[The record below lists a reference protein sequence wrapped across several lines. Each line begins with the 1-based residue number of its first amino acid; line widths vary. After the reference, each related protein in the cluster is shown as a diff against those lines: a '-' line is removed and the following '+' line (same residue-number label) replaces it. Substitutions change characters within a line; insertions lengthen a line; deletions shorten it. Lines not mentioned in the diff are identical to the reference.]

1 MVWVLA
7 GTTTVNFGVL
17 LYSFAVILPEMR
29 RDLHASLGELS
40 VAISL
45 AIAVSG
51 VVAPLVGAWLDRHGA
66 RVLMAAGSVVAMVS
80 VAGWSRAGSLPT
92 LYLAFTGIG
101 IASAAV
107 LYDAAFAVVNTWF
120 DRDRNAALLTVTV
133 VAGLASTIFL
143 PTTQGLIDAVG
154 WRDALLVLAVMCGL
168 TGVPHALVLRRHPLD
183 HGWAPDGREAA
194 AGASPAPEVQ
204 HQHGW
209 LRLRDPMLRTALRL
223 RSVQWLT
230 ASTVAVTTGVTV
242 VIVYLVSYL
251 HSRGYSPTAAA
262 VGAGAIGILS
272 VTGRVVL
279 TATARRMS
287 LARVAA
293 VMVAGQV
300 AGLVLLMAVPR
311 PWGLVLFVVLFGA
324 GFGVMTIARAAL
336 LSDYVPGPVF
346 ARVSGVQALVVD
358 VGRVIAPVAAGALI
372 AWTGGYRSM
381 LVAVMACSAFASWS
395 LVMADIADARH
406 T

>member
-1 MVWVLA
+1 V
-7 GTTTVNFGVL
+7 
-17 LYSFAVILPEMR
+17 MR
-29 RDLHASLGELS
+29 DDLHASLGALS
-40 VAISL
+40 VAVSL

-51 VVAPLVGAWLDRHGA
+51 VAAPLAGAWLDRHGA
-66 RVLMAAGSVVAMVS
+66 RALMAVGSVVAMVS
-80 VAGWSRAGSLPT
+80 VAGWSQAHSLPT
-92 LYLAFTGIG
+92 LYLAFVGIG

-107 LYDAAFAVVNTWF
+107 LYDSAFAVVNTWF

-154 WRDALLVLAVMCGL
+154 WRHALLVLAALCGL
-168 TGVPHALVLRRHPLD
+168 TAVPHALVLRRHPSD
-183 HGWAPDGREAA
+183 HGFAPDGAVAA

-204 HQHGW
+204 HAHGW
-209 LRLRDPMLRTALRL
+209 LHLHDPLLRQALRL
-223 RSVQWLT
+223 SSVRWLT

-262 VGAGAIGILS
+262 IGAGAIGVLS
-272 VTGRVVL
+272 VSGRIAL
-279 TATARRMS
+279 TALARRIR

-293 VMVAGQV
+293 AMVGGQV
-300 AGLVLLMAVPR
+300 VGVLALMLLPR
-311 PWGLVLFVVLFGA
+311 PWGLLLFIVTFGA

-346 ARVSGVQALVVD
+346 ARVSGVQALIVD
-358 VGRVIAPVAAGALI
+358 VGRVIAPVSAGWLI
-372 AWTGGYRSM
+372 AATGDYRSM
-381 LVAVMACSAFASWS
+381 LIAVMACSGFASWA
-395 LVMADIADARH
+395 LVMADVAETR
-406 T
+406 TG